1 MRHLVSG
8 LAAAIT
14 ALVVGTLIAG
24 AAESAHAADLAKAQ
38 AAAAA
43 QVAEVAPA
51 EQASVDA
58 AAYRTQLAQAMRDL
72 QTAYDELAA
81 RDAAYRA
88 LLDASQ
94 QNVATLQSAN
104 AALRRQ
110 LEAAAA
116 RIDQLQLQQATGAVT
131 PPTRRVR
138 DDDD

>member
-14 ALVVGTLIAG
+14 ALVVGTLISG
-24 AAESAHAADLAKAQ
+24 AAESAHAADVAKAQ

-43 QVAEVAPA
+43 QVADAAPA
-51 EQASVDA
+51 EQAATDA
-58 AAYRTQLAQAMRDL
+58 TAYRTQLAQAMKDL

-88 LLDASQ
+88 LLEASQ
-94 QNVATLQSAN
+94 KNVATLQSAN
-104 AALRRQ
+104 TALRRQ

-116 RIDQLQLQQATGAVT
+116 RIDQLQLQQATGAVA
-131 PPTRRVR
+131 PARPVRV
-138 DDDD
+138 DDD